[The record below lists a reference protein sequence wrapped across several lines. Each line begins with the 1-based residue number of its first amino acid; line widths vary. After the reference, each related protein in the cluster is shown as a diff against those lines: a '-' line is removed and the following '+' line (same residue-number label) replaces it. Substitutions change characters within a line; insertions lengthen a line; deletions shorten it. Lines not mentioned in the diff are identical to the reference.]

1 MLKNLWRTL
10 KLIMEWERIENDETI
25 IHIHGDN
32 DHTLPPKT
40 FNNDYLVGI

>member
-1 MLKNLWRTL
+1 
-10 KLIMEWERIENDETI
+10 MEWERIENDETI